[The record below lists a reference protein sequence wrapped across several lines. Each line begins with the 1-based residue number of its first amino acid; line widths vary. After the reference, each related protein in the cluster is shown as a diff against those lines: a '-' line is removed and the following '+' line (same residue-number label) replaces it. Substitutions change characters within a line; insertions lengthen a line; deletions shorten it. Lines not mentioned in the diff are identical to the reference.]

1 MPSVGDNSISRSY
14 LSIRLPVSNLLLALL
29 VSLVVSQSCAPAHAE
44 TSQSV
49 TVVNNGL
56 AGGDDV
62 KAYLKDRT
70 LHVEVRYKKGIGR
83 AKIDVA
89 TSFDKLPRHARVTFI
104 NFKRLE
110 NFTAGSGVRKFDTN
124 ITGDG
129 KKRKFT
135 LDLPPAV
142 VDSVGSGLEISWVDA
157 YRS

>member
-1 MPSVGDNSISRSY
+1 MQGGKIFSLRDRKARNILIAGAIALIGALCPASAWAGP
-14 LSIRLPVSNLLLALL
+14 LPN
-29 VSLVVSQSCAPAHAE
+29 
-44 TSQSV
+44 SV
-49 TVVNNGL
+49 TVENSGL

-70 LHVEVRYKKGIGR
+70 LHVEVRYKNGIGR
-83 AKIDVA
+83 ARIDVA

-104 NFKRLE
+104 NFRSLE

-135 LDLPPAV
+135 LDLPPAL
-142 VDSVGSGLEISWVDA
+142 VDSMGGGLELSWVDA